1 MQMTHNPK
9 PRFKSPGVNKMQRS
23 VKKIGWLSAAAL
35 VVANMI
41 GTGAFTTLGLQL
53 ENVQNT
59 WSILLLWVIGG
70 VISLLGAFS
79 YAELSTHLPR
89 SGGEYHYLSKLIH
102 PFVGYLS
109 GWVSVTVGFAAAV
122 SLAAMAMGAYLEKVL
137 HLSPTVTAL
146 TVLVGV
152 TAVHSF
158 SIRRSRNFQLL
169 FTVLKV
175 LLVLFLIVAGLTMPN
190 SGDALQ
196 WDGSWRTELTSPSFD
211 VALVYTI
218 YAYSGWNAAAY
229 IVEEVKRP
237 VLNIPR
243 ALIAGTL
250 LVSALYVLLQFAF
263 LRQASLDALAGEV
276 EVGQIVSES
285 LFGPVGGQWVSV
297 IIAFFLISSVSAM
310 VWVGPRVMRAMS
322 ADYRL
327 WFFLATDNDKGIPVR
342 AIWFQAAISALLI
355 GTGSFETVLLYSG
368 FVLQLSTMLTVG
380 TVFILRRR
388 KEVEETGY
396 KSPFYPWG
404 QVLFLMVSTWV
415 LVFLFIDRPLE
426 SLLGMG
432 NLLLGAVTYWVDRRW
447 F

>member
-1 MQMTHNPK
+1 MTDSPK
-9 PRFKSPGVNKMQRS
+9 RRFNRPGTKTMQRS

-53 ENVQNT
+53 EGVQNT
-59 WSILLLWVIGG
+59 WSILLLWVAGG
-70 VISLLGAFS
+70 GISLLGVFS

-137 HLSPTVTAL
+137 HWQPTLTAL
-146 TVLVGV
+146 CVLLGV

-158 SIRRSRNFQLL
+158 SIRKSRNFQML

-175 LLVLFLIVAGLTMPN
+175 LLVLFLIVTGLVMHN
-190 SGDALQ
+190 SGDALR
-196 WDGSWRTELTSPSFD
+196 WDQSWQMEVTSPAFG

-229 IVEEVKRP
+229 IVEEIKRP
-237 VLNIPR
+237 AVNIPR

-250 LVSALYVLLQFAF
+250 LVSALYVMLQYAF
-263 LRQASLDALAGEV
+263 LRQAPLAALTGEV
-276 EVGQIVSES
+276 EVGQIVAEQ
-285 LFGPVGGQWVSV
+285 LFGLFGGQWISL
-297 IIAFFLISSVSAM
+297 IIAFFLVSSISAM

-322 ADYRL
+322 ADYHL
-327 WFFLATDNDKGIPVR
+327 WFFLAKDNDKGIPVR
-342 AIWFQAAISALLI
+342 AIWFQAGISALLI
-355 GTGSFETVLLYSG
+355 ATGSFEAVLLYSG
-368 FVLQLSTMLTVG
+368 FVLQLSTMLAVA
-380 TVFILRRR
+380 TVFILRRQD
-388 KEVEETGY
+388 KGMAAGY
-396 KSPFYPWG
+396 KSPFYPWA
-404 QVLFLMVSTWV
+404 QVLFLLASTWV

-432 NLLLGAVTYWVDRRW
+432 NLLLGAATYWLDRW
-447 F
+447 L